1 MMGPLPR
8 KSILLLPTNMFENN
22 VTLTVLRKGLNY
34 TRSTYDEKESSYY
47 GSFTGLIALFTNLNV
62 KLN

>member
-22 VTLTVLRKGLNY
+22 VTVTVLQKGLNY
-34 TRSTYDEKESSYY
+34 TKSTYDEKE
-47 GSFTGLIALFTNLNV
+47 G
-62 KLN
+62 